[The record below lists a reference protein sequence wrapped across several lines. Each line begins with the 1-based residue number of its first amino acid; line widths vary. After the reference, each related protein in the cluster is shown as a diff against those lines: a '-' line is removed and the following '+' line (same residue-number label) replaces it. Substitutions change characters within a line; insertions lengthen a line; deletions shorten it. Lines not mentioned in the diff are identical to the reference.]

1 MKNLMKLTV
10 LATVL
15 ALGVLPALA
24 DTLVLKSG
32 ERITGFFEG
41 GSARVL
47 KFRLADGSVRDYDIL
62 SIQTV
67 QFGDDKPMGAPKPTT
82 SSDYVK
88 ATPLNASP
96 SGMPQ

>member
-1 MKNLMKLTV
+1 MSRLITNIV
-10 LATVL
+10 VA
-15 ALGVLPALA
+15 
-24 DTLVLKSG
+24 KSVIYRRK
-32 ERITGFFEG
+32 ETGFFEG

-82 SSDYVK
+82 SC
-88 ATPLNASP
+88 P
-96 SGMPQ
+96 SAFICLAFESIAKVSEGERAAARREIL